1 LKEKIR
7 IKKPRYL
14 RIISKEEINLQ
25 KLKALLKNFYD
36 IDYIVYKSISGIGT
50 VYYKLNINKKEQVK
64 KLIRLDFIPNILNI
78 L

>member
-1 LKEKIR
+1 MKEKIR

>member
-25 KLKALLKNFYD
+25 KLKALLKNFCD
-36 IDYIVYKSISGIGT
+36 IDCIVYKSISGIGT
-50 VYYKLNINKKEQVK
+50 VYYELNINKKEQVK
-64 KLIRLDFIPNILNI
+64 KLIRLDFIPNILDT